1 MNINVHIE
9 RLILD
14 GVALG
19 AGEGPRLKAAVEME
33 LGRLLGERGMAN
45 GLASDVAVDSV
56 RGGAVQL
63 GRDVGGAGLGKQVAQ
78 AVYGGIGK

>member
-1 MNINVHIE
+1 MNIQLHIE

-14 GVALG
+14 GVPLG
-19 AGEGPRLKAAVEME
+19 AGEGPRLQAAVEIE

-45 GLASDVAVDSV
+45 GLVSDVAVDSV

-63 GRDVGGAGLGKQVAQ
+63 GPNVGSAALGKQVAQ

>member
-1 MNINVHIE
+1 MNIRVHIE

-19 AGEGPRLKAAVEME
+19 AREGPRLQAAVEME
-33 LGRLLGERGMAN
+33 LGRLLGGRGMAN
-45 GLASDVAVDSV
+45 GLVNDISVDSV
-56 RGGAVQL
+56 RGGSVQL
-63 GRDVGGAGLGKQVAQ
+63 TSKATGAGLGKQIAQ